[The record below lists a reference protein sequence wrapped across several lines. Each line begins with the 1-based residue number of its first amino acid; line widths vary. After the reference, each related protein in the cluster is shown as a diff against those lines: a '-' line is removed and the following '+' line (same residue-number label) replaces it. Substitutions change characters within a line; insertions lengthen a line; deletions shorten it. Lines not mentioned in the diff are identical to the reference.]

1 MQDQVIDSNVN
12 NKTKIWNKY
21 RLDQKGKRE
30 QIWGFKTKFID
41 SKKNMQDQD
50 FQVSISQSVFALQ
63 DWESTIP
70 LSHRKNSSKLWPI
83 SQVVEISPDKWN
95 IWTCFSR
102 ESHQKFLV
110 LFVTVPVRLFAQA
123 NYKVPSSH
131 QSISPSKPASAITQW
146 SMWTVSKMIK
156 PLKQITYPNTIKI
169 NRTSNKKGIDSIAN

>member
-156 PLKQITYPNTIKI
+156 PLKQNTYTNTLKI
-169 NRTSNKKGIDSIAN
+169 HQTSKQKRDS